1 MAHPRFTSLPSLHWQ
16 ALECM
21 NACPEQGV
29 AEVLFDRG
37 SLSRRLS
44 ELSRGEF
51 AVIPLQE
58 QYSLLR
64 DDECLALNLPSGS
77 RGWIRE
83 VYLTGYGK
91 PWVYAR
97 TVMPES
103 ILKESGL
110 SIESLGN
117 RPLGE
122 LLFGADHFCRGALE
136 VFRYMKFDQAA
147 RLIEPLWMRRS
158 NFTRGSLTMCV
169 SEMFLPGFWAARAE
183 GNLWDR
189 L

>member
-1 MAHPRFTSLPSLHWQ
+1 MNAHP
-16 ALECM
+16 
-21 NACPEQGV
+21 EQRV
-29 AEVLFDRG
+29 SEVLLDRG

-44 ELSRGEF
+44 ELSHGEF
-51 AVIPLQE
+51 AVMPLQE
-58 QYSLLR
+58 QHSLLR

-103 ILKESGL
+103 ILQENGL
-110 SIESLGN
+110 NMESLGS

-136 VFRYMKFDQAA
+136 VFRYMKFDRGA

-158 NFTRGSLTMCV
+158 NFSRGSLMLCV
-169 SEMFLPGFWAARAE
+169 SEMFLPGFWAARAQ
-183 GNLWDR
+183 GTA
-189 L
+189 